1 MSLWLLF
8 LFKLVCM
15 GYLLCS
21 LHPPLP
27 HVWLNILIARSES
40 SDPTPKKIG
49 FMRLAHVFEHMI
61 LLELVFLFLKGTLC
75 FSRRTR
81 ITCCISLCFWFY
93 REAGLTLSLAELE
106 CKRIFCC
113 ICELLTII
121 ALNTYIFL

>member
-1 MSLWLLF
+1 MIVI
-8 LFKLVCM
+8 LVQVSMHGILVMFIESTFTTCLAK
-15 GYLLCS
+15 YLNSTFSIQC
-21 LHPPLP
+21 
-27 HVWLNILIARSES
+27 
-40 SDPTPKKIG
+40 PTPKNIG

-61 LLELVFLFLKGTLC
+61 LLELVFLFPKGTLC

-81 ITCCISLCFWFY
+81 VTYCISLCFWFY